1 MSRTLDEIRPDYRH
15 DESCQKTVPEAII
28 AFLESTD
35 FEDAIRNAV
44 SLGGDT
50 DTLACITGS
59 IAEAFYNVP
68 EELVIEC
75 RKRLL
80 KEILLVIDKFESAI
94 FDYEFEDNSSY
105 DESLDNER
113 LEYAI
118 NKYHRNKTSENHQ
131 KVLRAIYYQLHDKGG
146 FLDPLIKKMNVNDEI
161 EWHVKTIKADDK
173 DFDVVFTN
181 YYEYLKGD
189 NTSLAI
195 SEISEK
201 FRCIVEYGGDG
212 IAINPYGRKFL
223 LTTEQIK
230 NILSAEKPHNTVK
243 VFKGDITK
251 LTSVDAIVNATNMNL
266 SGKHGVDKAI
276 HEAAG
281 YKLTEACQK
290 LNGCKIGEAK
300 ITKGYNLSADYVI
313 HTVGSN
319 YTGNLS
325 ANSKLYQ
332 CYWNSLELAKEYH
345 LHIIA
350 FPAISTGI
358 KGFPTD
364 EAANIAIKAI
374 HNWFGKNVDYG
385 MTVVMVYPHS
395 DDVEMFKMILRQSQ
409 IHKMSKTTNHS
420 KISNSTLTENFFKD
434 IAYVKTAA
442 SGAMGNPGE
451 IVLLDFA
458 GNLCHRN
465 WAYGDVDIDKLMKVF
480 PAFKEINDGKEVEG
494 WKYYYLG
501 CGN

>member
-1 MSRTLDEIRPDYRH
+1 MWYL
-15 DESCQKTVPEAII
+15 QII
-28 AFLESTD
+28 TNISK
-35 FEDAIRNAV
+35 
-44 SLGGDT
+44 
-50 DTLACITGS
+50 
-59 IAEAFYNVP
+59 
-68 EELVIEC
+68 VI
-75 RKRLL
+75 
-80 KEILLVIDKFESAI
+80 S
-94 FDYEFEDNSSY
+94 
-105 DESLDNER
+105 
-113 LEYAI
+113 
-118 NKYHRNKTSENHQ
+118 
-131 KVLRAIYYQLHDKGG
+131 
-146 FLDPLIKKMNVNDEI
+146 
-161 EWHVKTIKADDK
+161 
-173 DFDVVFTN
+173 
-181 YYEYLKGD
+181 
-189 NTSLAI
+189 
-195 SEISEK
+195 
-201 FRCIVEYGGDG
+201 IVEYGGDG

-223 LTTEQIK
+223 LSTEQIK

-251 LTSVDAIVNATNMNL
+251 LTSVDAIVNTTNMNL
-266 SGKHGVDKAI
+266 SGKHGVDRAI

-358 KGFPTD
+358 KGFPKD

-420 KISNSTLTENFFKD
+420 KISNSTLTKNFFKD

-458 GNLCHRN
+458 GNLYHGN

-480 PAFKEINDGKEVEG
+480 PAFKEINDIVLWLMINSAVPLNIKWELIQVLLLKIVIGLTQHLKLLLIQQTMTIIMMTLSKFKSKNSYKVSGMETNYE
-494 WKYYYLG
+494 W
-501 CGN
+501 